1 MLQQILKDMY
11 IDPDV
16 LEALNEDQK
25 KTLFLKMREEQV
37 RRWTEC
43 EEKEADH
50 RPKSKTGNSKKVSW
64 LLGRDGDVAVMAIGE
79 VDELKTSKL
88 ICTGPA
94 ERRGPPSLHSNTLH
108 QTTSLKSNL
117 VNRPAS
123 EPVRTRR
130 EDLPPKTQSGIQLNL
145 KENSEEVRTLP
156 PLQVAVSEQQPPA
169 AVEKQAELQQDVEV
183 DGPQEN
189 PVLLSYRP
197 HPRAGPS
204 NLRLGTTPSSIPKTI
219 TPSSV
224 PSSTPSPVP
233 TVTPSHVPKT
243 ITPVPTIT
251 PFSVPKTITPSA
263 FPSIITLSP
272 VTNSVIPS
280 PVPSSSVIPSPVPSS
295 SGIPS
300 PVPSSSVIPS
310 PVPSSSVIPSPVP
323 SSSGIPSPVPSSSVI
338 PSPDPSS
345 SVIPSPV
352 PSSSGIPSPVPS
364 SSVIPSPVP
373 SSSVIPSPVP
383 SSSVIPSPVPS
394 SSGIPSPVP
403 SSSVIPSP
411 VPSSSVIL
419 PLVPSSNAIR
429 DALEKST
436 AKSHG
441 SEKTVTLS
449 PVPSPIT
456 LSPVPS
462 PITLSNV
469 PSSVKMSPVP
479 SVSPSPVPSVSP
491 SNVPSTTRSPV
502 PSTTRSPV
510 PSVSPSPVPST
521 TRSPVPSTT
530 RSPVPSVSPFPVPST
545 TRSPVPSVSPF
556 PVPSTTRSPVP
567 SIYTPSPFH
576 RTVTPSPVASS
587 TAIREALKKSTA
599 KTHAAEKTTVSPP
612 SVTTRLHPHETPS
625 SRDIRVMA
633 ASRRTMS
640 EDVVSDGGGDTCTG
654 RGRVAQLMK
663 TFSVT
668 CPTPST
674 QTPLPHGNKP
684 SIPTKPS
691 HLRLVASPSL
701 R

>member
-37 RRWTEC
+37 RRWTER
-43 EEKEADH
+43 EEKEVDH
-50 RPKSKTGNSKKVSW
+50 RPKSNTANSKKVSW

-94 ERRGPPSLHSNTLH
+94 ERRAPPSLHNNTLH
-108 QTTSLKSNL
+108 PTTSLKSNL

-145 KENSEEVRTLP
+145 KENSEEVKTLP
-156 PLQVAVSEQQPPA
+156 PLQGAVREQQPPA
-169 AVEKQAELQQDVEV
+169 AVEKQAELEQDVEV
-183 DGPQEN
+183 GGPQET

-204 NLRLGTTPSSIPKTI
+204 NLRLGTTLSSIPKTI

-233 TVTPSHVPKT
+233 TDTPSHVPKT

-251 PFSVPKTITPSA
+251 PFSVPKTITPPA
-263 FPSIITLSP
+263 FPSIITPSP

-280 PVPSSSVIPSPVPSS
+280 PVPSSSVT
-295 SGIPS
+295 PS

-310 PVPSSSVIPSPVP
+310 PVPSSSVT
-323 SSSGIPSPVPSSSVI
+323 PSPVPSSSVI
-338 PSPDPSS
+338 PSP
-345 SVIPSPV
+345 I
-352 PSSSGIPSPVPS
+352 
-364 SSVIPSPVP
+364 
-373 SSSVIPSPVP
+373 
-383 SSSVIPSPVPS
+383 
-394 SSGIPSPVP
+394 
-403 SSSVIPSP
+403 
-411 VPSSSVIL
+411 
-419 PLVPSSNAIR
+419 PSSNAIR
-429 DALEKST
+429 AALEKST
-436 AKSHG
+436 AKSHA
-441 SEKTVTLS
+441 SEKTVILSPVPSPITLS

-462 PITLSNV
+462 PITLSPVPSPITLSSV
-469 PSSVKMSPVP
+469 PSSVKTSPVP
-479 SVSPSPVPSVSP
+479 SVSPSPVPS
-491 SNVPSTTRSPV
+491 TTWSPV
-502 PSTTRSPV
+502 PSTTWSPV
-510 PSVSPSPVPST
+510 PSTTWSPVPST

-530 RSPVPSVSPFPVPST
+530 RSPVPSTTRSPVPST
-545 TRSPVPSVSPF
+545 TRS

-587 TAIREALKKSTA
+587 TAIREALKKSTT
-599 KTHAAEKTTVSPP
+599 KTHAPEKNTVAPLSA
-612 SVTTRLHPHETPS
+612 STRLHPQETPS

-640 EDVVSDGGGDTCTG
+640 EDVVSDGVGDTCTG

>member
-37 RRWTEC
+37 RRWTER

-50 RPKSKTGNSKKVSW
+50 RPKSKTANSKKVSW
-64 LLGRDGDVAVMAIGE
+64 LLGRDGDVAVMTIGE
-79 VDELKTSKL
+79 LDELKTSKL
-88 ICTGPA
+88 ICTGPE
-94 ERRGPPSLHSNTLH
+94 ERRAPPSLQNNTVYGHPSTTSRGFTYSH

-123 EPVRTRR
+123 DPVRTRR

-145 KENSEEVRTLP
+145 K
-156 PLQVAVSEQQPPA
+156 VAVSEQQPPA
-169 AVEKQAELQQDVEV
+169 AVEKQAELEQDVEV

-189 PVLLSYRP
+189 PVLLAYRP

-204 NLRLGTTPSSIPKTI
+204 NLRLGTTLSSIPKTI

-224 PSSTPSPVP
+224 PSSTPSPVPTVTPPHVP

-263 FPSIITLSP
+263 FHSIITPST
-272 VTNSVIPS
+272 VTNSI
-280 PVPSSSVIPSPVPSS
+280 
-295 SGIPS
+295 
-300 PVPSSSVIPS
+300 
-310 PVPSSSVIPSPVP
+310 
-323 SSSGIPSPVPSSSVI
+323 
-338 PSPDPSS
+338 
-345 SVIPSPV
+345 
-352 PSSSGIPSPVPS
+352 
-364 SSVIPSPVP
+364 
-373 SSSVIPSPVP
+373 
-383 SSSVIPSPVPS
+383 
-394 SSGIPSPVP
+394 
-403 SSSVIPSP
+403 IPSP

-419 PLVPSSNAIR
+419 SPVPSSSVILPPVPSSNAIR

-436 AKSHG
+436 AKSHT

-456 LSPVPS
+456 LSLVPS
-462 PITLSNV
+462 PITLSSV
-469 PSSVKMSPVP
+469 PSSVKTSPVP

-491 SNVPSTTRSPV
+491 SPVPSVSPSPV
-502 PSTTRSPV
+502 PSVSPSPV

-521 TRSPVPSTT
+521 TRT
-530 RSPVPSVSPFPVPST
+530 
-545 TRSPVPSVSPF
+545 

-576 RTVTPSPVASS
+576 RTITPSPVASS

-599 KTHAAEKTTVSPP
+599 KTHAAEKTTVTPL
-612 SVTTRLHPHETPS
+612 SVSTRLHPQETPS
-625 SRDIRVMA
+625 SRDICVMA

-674 QTPLPHGNKP
+674 QTPRPHGNKP

>member
-37 RRWTEC
+37 RRWTER

-50 RPKSKTGNSKKVSW
+50 RPKSKTANSKKVSW
-64 LLGRDGDVAVMAIGE
+64 LLGRDGDVAVMTIGE
-79 VDELKTSKL
+79 LDELKTSKL
-88 ICTGPA
+88 ICTGPE
-94 ERRGPPSLHSNTLH
+94 ERRAPPSLQNNTVYGHPSTTSRGFTYSH

-123 EPVRTRR
+123 DPVRTRR

-156 PLQVAVSEQQPPA
+156 PLPVAVSEQQPPA
-169 AVEKQAELQQDVEV
+169 AVEKQAELEQDVEV

-189 PVLLSYRP
+189 PVLLAYRP

-204 NLRLGTTPSSIPKTI
+204 NLRLGTTLSSIPKTI

-224 PSSTPSPVP
+224 PSSTPSPVPTVTPPHVP

-263 FPSIITLSP
+263 FHSIITPST
-272 VTNSVIPS
+272 VTNSI
-280 PVPSSSVIPSPVPSS
+280 
-295 SGIPS
+295 
-300 PVPSSSVIPS
+300 
-310 PVPSSSVIPSPVP
+310 
-323 SSSGIPSPVPSSSVI
+323 
-338 PSPDPSS
+338 
-345 SVIPSPV
+345 
-352 PSSSGIPSPVPS
+352 
-364 SSVIPSPVP
+364 
-373 SSSVIPSPVP
+373 
-383 SSSVIPSPVPS
+383 
-394 SSGIPSPVP
+394 
-403 SSSVIPSP
+403 IPSP

-419 PLVPSSNAIR
+419 SPVPSSSVILPPVPSSNAIR

-436 AKSHG
+436 AKSHT

-456 LSPVPS
+456 LSLVPS
-462 PITLSNV
+462 PITLSSV
-469 PSSVKMSPVP
+469 PSSVKTSPVP

-491 SNVPSTTRSPV
+491 SPVPSVSPSPV
-502 PSTTRSPV
+502 PSVSPSPV

-521 TRSPVPSTT
+521 TRT
-530 RSPVPSVSPFPVPST
+530 
-545 TRSPVPSVSPF
+545 

-576 RTVTPSPVASS
+576 RTITPSPVASS

-599 KTHAAEKTTVSPP
+599 KTHAAEKTTVTPL
-612 SVTTRLHPHETPS
+612 SVSTRLHPQETPS
-625 SRDIRVMA
+625 SRDICVMA

-674 QTPLPHGNKP
+674 QTPRPHGNKP

>member
-37 RRWTEC
+37 RRWTER

-50 RPKSKTGNSKKVSW
+50 RPKSKTANSKKVSW
-64 LLGRDGDVAVMAIGE
+64 LLGRDGDVAVMTIGE

-94 ERRGPPSLHSNTLH
+94 ERRAPPSLQNNTLH

-123 EPVRTRR
+123 DPVRTRR

-169 AVEKQAELQQDVEV
+169 AVEKQAELEQDVEV
-183 DGPQEN
+183 DDPQEN
-189 PVLLSYRP
+189 PVLLAYRP

-204 NLRLGTTPSSIPKTI
+204 NLRLGTTLSFIPKTI

-224 PSSTPSPVP
+224 PSSTPSPVPTVTLPHVPTVTLPHVP

-263 FPSIITLSP
+263 FHSIITPST

-295 SGIPS
+295 S
-300 PVPSSSVIPS
+300 VILP
-310 PVPSSSVIPSPVP
+310 
-323 SSSGIPSPVPSSSVI
+323 
-338 PSPDPSS
+338 
-345 SVIPSPV
+345 
-352 PSSSGIPSPVPS
+352 
-364 SSVIPSPVP
+364 
-373 SSSVIPSPVP
+373 
-383 SSSVIPSPVPS
+383 
-394 SSGIPSPVP
+394 
-403 SSSVIPSP
+403 P

-419 PLVPSSNAIR
+419 PPVPSSSVILPPVPSSSVILPPVPSSSVILPPVPSSNAIR

-436 AKSHG
+436 AKSHT

-456 LSPVPS
+456 LSLVPS
-462 PITLSNV
+462 PITLSSV
-469 PSSVKMSPVP
+469 PSSVKTSPVP
-479 SVSPSPVPSVSP
+479 SVS
-491 SNVPSTTRSPV
+491 
-502 PSTTRSPV
+502 RSPV

-521 TRSPVPSTT
+521 TRS
-530 RSPVPSVSPFPVPST
+530 
-545 TRSPVPSVSPF
+545 

-599 KTHAAEKTTVSPP
+599 KTHAAEKTTVTPL
-612 SVTTRLHPHETPS
+612 SVSTRLHPQETPS
-625 SRDIRVMA
+625 SRDICVMA

-674 QTPLPHGNKP
+674 QTPRPHGNKP

>member
-37 RRWTEC
+37 RRWTER

-50 RPKSKTGNSKKVSW
+50 RPKSKTANSKKVSW
-64 LLGRDGDVAVMAIGE
+64 LLGRDGDVAVMTIGE

-94 ERRGPPSLHSNTLH
+94 ERRAPPSLQNNTLH

-123 EPVRTRR
+123 DPVRTRR

-169 AVEKQAELQQDVEV
+169 AVEKQAELEQDVEV

-189 PVLLSYRP
+189 PVLLAYRP

-204 NLRLGTTPSSIPKTI
+204 NLRLGTTLSSIPKTI

-224 PSSTPSPVP
+224 PSSTPSPVPTVTPPHVP

-263 FPSIITLSP
+263 FHSIITPST

-295 SGIPS
+295 S
-300 PVPSSSVIPS
+300 
-310 PVPSSSVIPSPVP
+310 
-323 SSSGIPSPVPSSSVI
+323 
-338 PSPDPSS
+338 
-345 SVIPSPV
+345 
-352 PSSSGIPSPVPS
+352 
-364 SSVIPSPVP
+364 
-373 SSSVIPSPVP
+373 
-383 SSSVIPSPVPS
+383 
-394 SSGIPSPVP
+394 
-403 SSSVIPSP
+403 
-411 VPSSSVIL
+411 VIL
-419 PLVPSSNAIR
+419 PPVPSSNAIR

-436 AKSHG
+436 AKSHT

-456 LSPVPS
+456 LSLVPS
-462 PITLSNV
+462 PITLSSV
-469 PSSVKMSPVP
+469 PSSVKTSPVPSVKTSPVPSVSRSPVP

-491 SNVPSTTRSPV
+491 SPVPSVSPSPV
-502 PSTTRSPV
+502 PSVSPSPVPSVSPSPV

-530 RSPVPSVSPFPVPST
+530 RSPVPST
-545 TRSPVPSVSPF
+545 TRS

-576 RTVTPSPVASS
+576 RTITPSPVASS

-599 KTHAAEKTTVSPP
+599 KTHAAEKTTVTPL
-612 SVTTRLHPHETPS
+612 SVSTRLHPQETPS
-625 SRDIRVMA
+625 SRDICVMA

-674 QTPLPHGNKP
+674 QTPRPHGNKP

>member
-37 RRWTEC
+37 RRWTER

-50 RPKSKTGNSKKVSW
+50 RPKSKTANSKKVSW
-64 LLGRDGDVAVMAIGE
+64 LLGRDGDVAVMTIGE

-94 ERRGPPSLHSNTLH
+94 ERRAPPSLQNNTLH

-123 EPVRTRR
+123 DPVRTRR

-156 PLQVAVSEQQPPA
+156 PLQVCLCTARYCLCRDSLCNACVCVFNPQVAVSEQQPPA
-169 AVEKQAELQQDVEV
+169 AVEKQAELEQDVEV

-189 PVLLSYRP
+189 PVLLAYRP

-204 NLRLGTTPSSIPKTI
+204 NLRLGTTLSSIPKTI

-224 PSSTPSPVP
+224 PSSTPSPVPTVTPPHVP

-263 FPSIITLSP
+263 FHSIITPST

-295 SGIPS
+295 S
-300 PVPSSSVIPS
+300 
-310 PVPSSSVIPSPVP
+310 
-323 SSSGIPSPVPSSSVI
+323 
-338 PSPDPSS
+338 
-345 SVIPSPV
+345 
-352 PSSSGIPSPVPS
+352 
-364 SSVIPSPVP
+364 
-373 SSSVIPSPVP
+373 
-383 SSSVIPSPVPS
+383 
-394 SSGIPSPVP
+394 
-403 SSSVIPSP
+403 
-411 VPSSSVIL
+411 VIL
-419 PLVPSSNAIR
+419 PPVPSSNAIR

-436 AKSHG
+436 AKSHT

-456 LSPVPS
+456 LSLVPS
-462 PITLSNV
+462 PITLSSV
-469 PSSVKMSPVP
+469 PSSVKTSPVPSVKTSPVPSVSRSPVP

-491 SNVPSTTRSPV
+491 SPVPSVSPSPV
-502 PSTTRSPV
+502 PSVSPSPVPSVSPSPV

-530 RSPVPSVSPFPVPST
+530 RSPVPST
-545 TRSPVPSVSPF
+545 TRS

-576 RTVTPSPVASS
+576 RTITPSPVASS

-599 KTHAAEKTTVSPP
+599 KTHAAEKTTVTPL
-612 SVTTRLHPHETPS
+612 SVSTRLHPQETPS
-625 SRDIRVMA
+625 SRDICVMA

-674 QTPLPHGNKP
+674 QTPRPHGNKP

>member
-37 RRWTEC
+37 RRWTER

-50 RPKSKTGNSKKVSW
+50 RPKSKTANSKKVSW

-94 ERRGPPSLHSNTLH
+94 ERRAPPSLHNNTLH

-156 PLQVAVSEQQPPA
+156 PLQGAVREQQPPA
-169 AVEKQAELQQDVEV
+169 AVEKQAELEEDVEV
-183 DGPQEN
+183 GGPQEN

-204 NLRLGTTPSSIPKTI
+204 NLRLGIPKTI
-219 TPSSV
+219 TQFSV
-224 PSSTPSPVP
+224 ASSTPSPDP
-233 TVTPSHVPKT
+233 TDKPSQVPKT

-251 PFSVPKTITPSA
+251 PFSVPKTITPPA
-263 FPSIITLSP
+263 FPSIITPSP
-272 VTNSVIPS
+272 VTNSVTQSPVPSSSVTPCPVSSSSVTPSPVPSSSVTPSPVPSSSVTPSPVPSSSVTPSPVPSSRVIPS
-280 PVPSSSVIPSPVPSS
+280 PVPSS
-295 SGIPS
+295 
-300 PVPSSSVIPS
+300 
-310 PVPSSSVIPSPVP
+310 
-323 SSSGIPSPVPSSSVI
+323 
-338 PSPDPSS
+338 
-345 SVIPSPV
+345 
-352 PSSSGIPSPVPS
+352 
-364 SSVIPSPVP
+364 
-373 SSSVIPSPVP
+373 
-383 SSSVIPSPVPS
+383 
-394 SSGIPSPVP
+394 
-403 SSSVIPSP
+403 
-411 VPSSSVIL
+411 
-419 PLVPSSNAIR
+419 NAIR
-429 DALEKST
+429 AVLEKST
-436 AKSHG
+436 AKSHA

-462 PITLSNV
+462 PITLSPVPSPITLSSV
-469 PSSVKMSPVP
+469 PSSVKTSPVP
-479 SVSPSPVPSVSP
+479 SVSPSPVPS
-491 SNVPSTTRSPV
+491 TTWSPV
-502 PSTTRSPV
+502 PSTTWSPV
-510 PSVSPSPVPST
+510 PSTTWSPVPSTNWSPVPSTNWSPVPST

-530 RSPVPSVSPFPVPST
+530 RSPVPSI
-545 TRSPVPSVSPF
+545 
-556 PVPSTTRSPVP
+556 TRSPVP

-587 TAIREALKKSTA
+587 TAIREALKKSTT
-599 KTHAAEKTTVSPP
+599 KTHAPEKTTVTPLSA
-612 SVTTRLHPHETPS
+612 STRLHPQETPS

>member
-37 RRWTEC
+37 RRWTER

-50 RPKSKTGNSKKVSW
+50 RPKSKTANSKKVSW
-64 LLGRDGDVAVMAIGE
+64 LLGRDGDVAVMTIGE

-94 ERRGPPSLHSNTLH
+94 ERRAPPSLQNNTLH

-123 EPVRTRR
+123 DPVRTRR

-169 AVEKQAELQQDVEV
+169 AVEKQAELEQDVEV

-189 PVLLSYRP
+189 PVLLAYRP

-204 NLRLGTTPSSIPKTI
+204 NLRLGTTLSFIPKTI

-224 PSSTPSPVP
+224 PSSTPSPVPTVTLPHVP

-263 FPSIITLSP
+263 FHSIITPST

-295 SGIPS
+295 S
-300 PVPSSSVIPS
+300 VILP
-310 PVPSSSVIPSPVP
+310 
-323 SSSGIPSPVPSSSVI
+323 
-338 PSPDPSS
+338 
-345 SVIPSPV
+345 
-352 PSSSGIPSPVPS
+352 
-364 SSVIPSPVP
+364 
-373 SSSVIPSPVP
+373 
-383 SSSVIPSPVPS
+383 
-394 SSGIPSPVP
+394 
-403 SSSVIPSP
+403 P

-419 PLVPSSNAIR
+419 PPVPSSNAIR

-436 AKSHG
+436 AKSHT
-441 SEKTVTLS
+441 SEKTVTLSPVPSPITLSLVPSPITLSLVPSPITLS

-462 PITLSNV
+462 PITLSLVPSPITLSPVPSPITLSPVPSPITLSPVPSPITLSLVPSPITLSSV
-469 PSSVKMSPVP
+469 PSSVKTSPVPSVSRSPVPSVSRSPVP

-491 SNVPSTTRSPV
+491 SPV
-502 PSTTRSPV
+502 PSVSPSPV

-530 RSPVPSVSPFPVPST
+530 RSPVPSTTRSPVPST
-545 TRSPVPSVSPF
+545 TRSPVPSTTRP

-599 KTHAAEKTTVSPP
+599 KTHAAEKTTVTPL
-612 SVTTRLHPHETPS
+612 SVTTRLHPQETPS
-625 SRDIRVMA
+625 SRDICVMA

-674 QTPLPHGNKP
+674 QTPRPHGNKP

>member
-37 RRWTEC
+37 RRWTER
-43 EEKEADH
+43 EEKDGDH
-50 RPKSKTGNSKKVSW
+50 RPKSKTANSKKVSW
-64 LLGRDGDVAVMAIGE
+64 LLGRDGDVAVMVIGE

-88 ICTGPA
+88 LCTGPV
-94 ERRGPPSLHSNTLH
+94 ERRAPPSLHNNTRH

-123 EPVRTRR
+123 ETIRTQR
-130 EDLPPKTQSGIQLNL
+130 EDLPPKTQPGIQLNL

-156 PLQVAVSEQQPPA
+156 PLQVAGSEQQPPA
-169 AVEKQAELQQDVEV
+169 AVEKQAELKQDVEV
-183 DGPQEN
+183 DAPQEK

-204 NLRLGTTPSSIPKTI
+204 NLRLGTTLSSIPKSITI
-219 TPSSV
+219 TPSPV

-233 TVTPSHVPKT
+233 TVTQSPVPKT

-251 PFSVPKTITPSA
+251 QFSVPKTITPSTV
-263 FPSIITLSP
+263 PSIITPSP
-272 VTNSVIPS
+272 VTNSVTPS
-280 PVPSSSVIPSPVPSS
+280 PVPISVTPSP
-295 SGIPS
+295 
-300 PVPSSSVIPS
+300 
-310 PVPSSSVIPSPVP
+310 
-323 SSSGIPSPVPSSSVI
+323 
-338 PSPDPSS
+338 
-345 SVIPSPV
+345 
-352 PSSSGIPSPVPS
+352 
-364 SSVIPSPVP
+364 
-373 SSSVIPSPVP
+373 
-383 SSSVIPSPVPS
+383 
-394 SSGIPSPVP
+394 
-403 SSSVIPSP
+403 
-411 VPSSSVIL
+411 
-419 PLVPSSNAIR
+419 VPSSNAIR
-429 DALEKST
+429 DALEKGT
-436 AKSHG
+436 AKAHAT
-441 SEKTVTLS
+441 EKTITQSPVPSPITLSPVPSPITQSPVPSPITLS

-462 PITLSNV
+462 PITLSPV
-469 PSSVKMSPVP
+469 PSPITLSPVP
-479 SVSPSPVPSVSP
+479 SPIVLSPVPSPITLSPVPSPITLSPVPSSTPSPVPSSTLSP
-491 SNVPSTTRSPV
+491 VPSSTRSPV
-502 PSTTRSPV
+502 PSSTRPPVPSTTWSPV
-510 PSVSPSPVPST
+510 PSTTWSPVPST

-530 RSPVPSVSPFPVPST
+530 RSPVPSTTRSPVPSSTRSPVPSSTLSPVPSSTLSPVPSSTRSPVPST
-545 TRSPVPSVSPF
+545 TRSPVS
-556 PVPSTTRSPVP
+556 
-567 SIYTPSPFH
+567 SIYTPSPFY
-576 RTVTPSPVASS
+576 RTITPSPVVSS

-599 KTHAAEKTTVSPP
+599 KTRAPEKTTVTPL
-612 SVTTRLHPHETPS
+612 SVTTRPHPQEPAEPHPQETPS

-633 ASRRTMS
+633 ASCRAMS
-640 EDVVSDGGGDTCTG
+640 EVVVSDGGVDTCTG

-674 QTPLPHGNKP
+674 QTPLPRCNKP

>member
-37 RRWTEC
+37 RRWTER

-50 RPKSKTGNSKKVSW
+50 RPKSKTANSKKVSW
-64 LLGRDGDVAVMAIGE
+64 LLGRDGDVAVMTIGE

-94 ERRGPPSLHSNTLH
+94 ERRAPPSLHNNTLH

-145 KENSEEVRTLP
+145 KENSEEVKTLP
-156 PLQVAVSEQQPPA
+156 PLQVCLCTARYCLCLGSLCNACVCVFNPQGAVREQQPPA
-169 AVEKQAELQQDVEV
+169 AVEKQAELEQDVEV
-183 DGPQEN
+183 GGPQEN

-204 NLRLGTTPSSIPKTI
+204 NLRLGTTLSSIPKTI

-233 TVTPSHVPKT
+233 TDTPSHVPKT

-251 PFSVPKTITPSA
+251 PFSVPKTITPPA
-263 FPSIITLSP
+263 FPSIITPSP

-280 PVPSSSVIPSPVPSS
+280 PVPSSSVT
-295 SGIPS
+295 PS

-310 PVPSSSVIPSPVP
+310 PVPSSSVT
-323 SSSGIPSPVPSSSVI
+323 PSPVPSSSVI
-338 PSPDPSS
+338 PSP
-345 SVIPSPV
+345 I
-352 PSSSGIPSPVPS
+352 
-364 SSVIPSPVP
+364 
-373 SSSVIPSPVP
+373 
-383 SSSVIPSPVPS
+383 
-394 SSGIPSPVP
+394 
-403 SSSVIPSP
+403 
-411 VPSSSVIL
+411 
-419 PLVPSSNAIR
+419 PSSNAIR
-429 DALEKST
+429 AALEKST
-436 AKSHG
+436 AKSHA
-441 SEKTVTLS
+441 SEKTVTLSPVPSSITLS

-462 PITLSNV
+462 PITLSSV
-469 PSSVKMSPVP
+469 PSSVKTSPVP
-479 SVSPSPVPSVSP
+479 SVSPSPVPS
-491 SNVPSTTRSPV
+491 TTW
-502 PSTTRSPV
+502 
-510 PSVSPSPVPST
+510 SPVPST

-530 RSPVPSVSPFPVPST
+530 RSPVPSTTRSPVPST
-545 TRSPVPSVSPF
+545 TRSPVPSTTRS

-587 TAIREALKKSTA
+587 TAIREALKKSTT
-599 KTHAAEKTTVSPP
+599 KTHAPEKNTVAPLSA
-612 SVTTRLHPHETPS
+612 STRLHPQETPS
-625 SRDIRVMA
+625 SRGKIV
-633 ASRRTMS
+633 
-640 EDVVSDGGGDTCTG
+640 E
-654 RGRVAQLMK
+654 Q
-663 TFSVT
+663 
-668 CPTPST
+668 
-674 QTPLPHGNKP
+674 HG
-684 SIPTKPS
+684 
-691 HLRLVASPSL
+691 
-701 R
+701 

>member
-37 RRWTEC
+37 RRWTER

-50 RPKSKTGNSKKVSW
+50 RPKSKTANSKKVSW

-94 ERRGPPSLHSNTLH
+94 ERRAPPSLHSNALH

-183 DGPQEN
+183 DGPQET

-204 NLRLGTTPSSIPKTI
+204 NLRLGTTLSSIPKTI

-295 SGIPS
+295 S
-300 PVPSSSVIPS
+300 V
-310 PVPSSSVIPSPVP
+310 
-323 SSSGIPSPVPSSSVI
+323 
-338 PSPDPSS
+338 
-345 SVIPSPV
+345 
-352 PSSSGIPSPVPS
+352 IPSPVPS

-394 SSGIPSPVP
+394 SSVIPSPVPSSSVIPSPVPSSSVIPSPVPSSSVIPSPVP

-436 AKSHG
+436 AKSHA

-491 SNVPSTTRSPV
+491 SPVPSVSPSPVPSVSPSPVPSTTRSPVPSTTRSPVRSVSPSPVPSTTRSPV

-530 RSPVPSVSPFPVPST
+530 RSPVPST
-545 TRSPVPSVSPF
+545 TRS

-599 KTHAAEKTTVSPP
+599 KTHTAEKTTVTPLSF
-612 SVTTRLHPHETPS
+612 TTRLHPQETPS

-640 EDVVSDGGGDTCTG
+640 EDVVPDGGGDTCTG

>member
-37 RRWTEC
+37 RRWTER

-50 RPKSKTGNSKKVSW
+50 RPKSKTANSKKVSW

-94 ERRGPPSLHSNTLH
+94 ERRAPPSLHNNTLH
-108 QTTSLKSNL
+108 QTTSLMSNL

-123 EPVRTRR
+123 EPVRPRR

-156 PLQVAVSEQQPPA
+156 PLQVCLCTARYCLCLGSLCNACVCVFNPQGAVRDQQPPA
-169 AVEKQAELQQDVEV
+169 AVEKEAELEQDVEV
-183 DGPQEN
+183 GGPQD

-204 NLRLGTTPSSIPKTI
+204 NLRLGTRLSSIPKTI

-233 TVTPSHVPKT
+233 TDTPSHVPKT
-243 ITPVPTIT
+243 VTPVPTIT
-251 PFSVPKTITPSA
+251 PFSVPKTITPPA
-263 FPSIITLSP
+263 FPSIITPSP
-272 VTNSVIPS
+272 VTNNVIPS
-280 PVPSSSVIPSPVPSS
+280 PVPSSSVT
-295 SGIPS
+295 PS

-310 PVPSSSVIPSPVP
+310 PVPSSSVTPSPA
-323 SSSGIPSPVPSSSVI
+323 
-338 PSPDPSS
+338 PSS

-352 PSSSGIPSPVPS
+352 PSS
-364 SSVIPSPVP
+364 
-373 SSSVIPSPVP
+373 
-383 SSSVIPSPVPS
+383 
-394 SSGIPSPVP
+394 
-403 SSSVIPSP
+403 
-411 VPSSSVIL
+411 
-419 PLVPSSNAIR
+419 NAIR
-429 DALEKST
+429 AALEKST
-436 AKSHG
+436 AKSHA

-462 PITLSNV
+462 PITLSPVPSPITLSPVPSPITLSSV
-469 PSSVKMSPVP
+469 PSSVKTSPVP
-479 SVSPSPVPSVSP
+479 SVS
-491 SNVPSTTRSPV
+491 TSPV
-502 PSTTRSPV
+502 PSTTWSPV
-510 PSVSPSPVPST
+510 PSTTWSPVPST

-530 RSPVPSVSPFPVPST
+530 RSPPVPST
-545 TRSPVPSVSPF
+545 TRSPPVPSTTRFPPVPSTTRS

-587 TAIREALKKSTA
+587 TAIREALKKSTT
-599 KTHAAEKTTVSPP
+599 KTHAPEKTTVTPLSA
-612 SVTTRLHPHETPS
+612 STRLHPQETPS
-625 SRDIRVMA
+625 SRDIRVIA

>member
-37 RRWTEC
+37 RRWTER

-50 RPKSKTGNSKKVSW
+50 RPKSKTANSKKVSW

-94 ERRGPPSLHSNTLH
+94 ERRAPPSLHNNTLH

-156 PLQVAVSEQQPPA
+156 PLQGAVREQLPPA
-169 AVEKQAELQQDVEV
+169 AVEKADLEQDVEV
-183 DGPQEN
+183 GGPQEN

-204 NLRLGTTPSSIPKTI
+204 NLRLGTTL
-219 TPSSV
+219 SSV

-233 TVTPSHVPKT
+233 TDTPSHVPKT
-243 ITPVPTIT
+243 INPVPTIT
-251 PFSVPKTITPSA
+251 PFSVPKTITPPA
-263 FPSIITLSP
+263 FPSIITPSP

-280 PVPSSSVIPSPVPSS
+280 PVPSSSVTPSPVPSS
-295 SGIPS
+295 SVTPS
-300 PVPSSSVIPS
+300 PVPSSSVTPSPVPSSSVTPSPVPSSSVTPSPVHSSSVIPS
-310 PVPSSSVIPSPVP
+310 PVPSS
-323 SSSGIPSPVPSSSVI
+323 
-338 PSPDPSS
+338 
-345 SVIPSPV
+345 
-352 PSSSGIPSPVPS
+352 
-364 SSVIPSPVP
+364 
-373 SSSVIPSPVP
+373 
-383 SSSVIPSPVPS
+383 
-394 SSGIPSPVP
+394 
-403 SSSVIPSP
+403 
-411 VPSSSVIL
+411 
-419 PLVPSSNAIR
+419 NAIR
-429 DALEKST
+429 AALEKST
-436 AKSHG
+436 AKSHA
-441 SEKTVTLS
+441 SEKTVTLSPVPSPVTLS

-462 PITLSNV
+462 PITLSPVPSPITLSPVPSPITLSSV
-469 PSSVKMSPVP
+469 PSSVKTSPVP
-479 SVSPSPVPSVSP
+479 SVSPSPVPSTTWSP
-491 SNVPSTTRSPV
+491 VPTTTWSPVPTTTWSPV
-502 PSTTRSPV
+502 PSTTRSPPV
-510 PSVSPSPVPST
+510 PSTIRSPVPSATRSPVPST

-530 RSPVPSVSPFPVPST
+530 RSPVPST
-545 TRSPVPSVSPF
+545 TRS

-587 TAIREALKKSTA
+587 TAIREALKKSTT
-599 KTHAAEKTTVSPP
+599 KTHAPEKTTVTPLSA
-612 SVTTRLHPHETPS
+612 STRLHPQETPS

>member
-37 RRWTEC
+37 RRWTER

-50 RPKSKTGNSKKVSW
+50 RPKSKTANSKKVSW

-79 VDELKTSKL
+79 VDELKISKL
-88 ICTGPA
+88 SCTGPV
-94 ERRGPPSLHSNTLH
+94 ERRAPPSLHNNTLH

-117 VNRPAS
+117 GNRPAS

-130 EDLPPKTQSGIQLNL
+130 EDQPPKTQSGIQLNL

-169 AVEKQAELQQDVEV
+169 AVEQQAELEQDVEV
-183 DGPQEN
+183 DGPQEK

-204 NLRLGTTPSSIPKTI
+204 NLRLGTTLSSIPKTI
-219 TPSSV
+219 TPSPV

-251 PFSVPKTITPSA
+251 PSS
-263 FPSIITLSP
+263 FPSIITPSP
-272 VTNSVIPS
+272 VTNSVIPC
-280 PVPSSSVIPSPVPSS
+280 PFPSSSVIPSPA
-295 SGIPS
+295 
-300 PVPSSSVIPS
+300 PSSSVIPS
-310 PVPSSSVIPSPVP
+310 PVPSSSVIPSPAL
-323 SSSGIPSPVPSSSVI
+323 SSSVIHPPAPSSSVI
-338 PSPDPSS
+338 PSPAPSS
-345 SVIPSPV
+345 SVIPSPA
-352 PSSSGIPSPVPS
+352 PSSSVIPSPAPS

-373 SSSVIPSPVP
+373 SSSVIHPPAPSSSVIPSPVLSSSVIHPPAP

-394 SSGIPSPVP
+394 
-403 SSSVIPSP
+403 
-411 VPSSSVIL
+411 
-419 PLVPSSNAIR
+419 
-429 DALEKST
+429 
-436 AKSHG
+436 
-441 SEKTVTLS
+441 
-449 PVPSPIT
+449 
-456 LSPVPS
+456 
-462 PITLSNV
+462 
-469 PSSVKMSPVP
+469 
-479 SVSPSPVPSVSP
+479 VSPSPVPCC
-491 SNVPSTTRSPV
+491 TRSPV
-502 PSTTRSPV
+502 PSCTRSPV
-510 PSVSPSPVPST
+510 PSCTRSPVPST

-530 RSPVPSVSPFPVPST
+530 RSPVPSTTRSPVPST
-545 TRSPVPSVSPF
+545 TRS

-599 KTHAAEKTTVSPP
+599 KTHAAEKTTVTPQSL
-612 SVTTRLHPHETPS
+612 TTTLHPQEPPEPHPQETAS
-625 SRDIRVMA
+625 SRDIRLMA
-633 ASRRTMS
+633 ASRRAMS
-640 EDVVSDGGGDTCTG
+640 ADVVSDGGGDTCTG

-674 QTPLPHGNKP
+674 QNPLPHGNKP

-691 HLRLVASPSL
+691 HLRLVASASL